1 MSGIGDPTVA
11 KRTKSP
17 FGEALP
23 FAADTGPLIAL
34 ARVEKLQ
41 LLPRL
46 LGNGV
51 IPPAVHR
58 EARTESDLPGAARIA
73 DALEEGWLRVAPLT
87 DDTPVSGLLR
97 TVDVG
102 EAEAIALCL
111 QRQARLLLI
120 DDAKGRKVA
129 AHRAGISVVGV
140 AGVLL
145 SAKSKGLLIAV
156 TPVLDDLASVDYRL
170 SHQLMDDV
178 RRRAHE

>member
-129 AHRAGISVVGV
+129 HRAGISVVGV

-145 SAKSKGLLIAV
+145 AAKSKGLLVAV
-156 TPVLDDLASVDYRL
+156 GPVLDDLARIGYRL
-170 SHQLMDDV
+170 SHQLMDEV